1 MFHKSFSSIR
11 PSPVSGATDLSTD
24 PIERLADLIAQ
35 GRADLPEDLEELDR
49 ERLVVAVRRQLR
61 NRMRL
66 HICQALAID
75 LEGQKPSR
83 TELDSDD

>member
-1 MFHKSFSSIR
+1 MFRKSFSSIR
-11 PSPVSGATDLSTD
+11 PNTVSGATDLSTD

-49 ERLVVAVRRQLR
+49 ERLVVAVRQQLR

-83 TELDSDD
+83 LELDSDD